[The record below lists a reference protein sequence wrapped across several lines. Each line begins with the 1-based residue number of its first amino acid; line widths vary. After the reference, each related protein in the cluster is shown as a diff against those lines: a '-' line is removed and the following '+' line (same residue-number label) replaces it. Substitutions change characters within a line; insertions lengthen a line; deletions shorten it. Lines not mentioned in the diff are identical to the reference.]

1 MTALIAALPHRGL
14 VALSGSEAVAFLNDL
29 ITADVAE
36 LPQGLVRQAALLTPQ
51 GRILFDFLVSRT
63 GDDLLLEL
71 DRICIDDFMK
81 KMRLYRL
88 RRAVDIRLDERGVYA
103 VFNLPDPKNLNYI
116 KDSRFP
122 NNVWRFYGTRD
133 DANSDAGAVQALRYA
148 QGIAEGIADLPP
160 QKALPLEA
168 RLDLNQGVSFDKG
181 CYIGQEVTAR
191 TRYRGLVKRCY
202 IPVRLAAWVETPA
215 DIDFAGK
222 NGGILLNIT
231 ADIATEYD
239 GGYIGLA
246 SLRLAAISQSTTA
259 GGALTVGG
267 HALTQ
272 IFPDR
277 LLPLPAA
284 KEK

>member
-1 MTALIAALPHRGL
+1 M
-14 VALSGSEAVAFLNDL
+14 
-29 ITADVAE
+29 
-36 LPQGLVRQAALLTPQ
+36 
-51 GRILFDFLVSRT
+51 
-63 GDDLLLEL
+63 
-71 DRICIDDFMK
+71 
-81 KMRLYRL
+81 
-88 RRAVDIRLDERGVYA
+88 
-103 VFNLPDPKNLNYI
+103 
-116 KDSRFP
+116 
-122 NNVWRFYGTRD
+122 
-133 DANSDAGAVQALRYA
+133 QALRYA

-202 IPVRLAAWVETPA
+202 IPVRLNAWVETPA

-222 NGGILLNIT
+222 NGGVLLNIT
-231 ADIATEYD
+231 ADIAAEYD

-246 SLRLAAISQSTTA
+246 SLRLAAIGQPITA
-259 GGALTVGG
+259 GG
-267 HALTQ
+267 HELTQ
-272 IFPDR
+272 IFPKR